1 MITRGSERQ
10 LVAVGTYFEGLQNA
24 VGVKLL
30 YVAEQVTG
38 HFDHH
43 FVNNSPLVRSLDISS
58 TDFLL
63 LTEDRVGFVEKNRV
77 LQQGEVNAL

>member
-1 MITRGSERQ
+1 
-10 LVAVGTYFEGLQNA
+10 
-24 VGVKLL
+24 
-30 YVAEQVTG
+30 VAEQVTG